1 MKLLQRKFMRSK
13 SFKEALVQFFFI
25 LFYKRKTKALSYKIK
40 DKAYMF

>member
-13 SFKEALVQFFFI
+13 SFKEALVQFF
-25 LFYKRKTKALSYKIK
+25 LFYERKTKALSYKIK